1 MKVNFKITK
10 HAFDWKA
17 FVAWLIFIG
26 LIVWFIFK

>member
-1 MKVNFKITK
+1 MKANFKITK